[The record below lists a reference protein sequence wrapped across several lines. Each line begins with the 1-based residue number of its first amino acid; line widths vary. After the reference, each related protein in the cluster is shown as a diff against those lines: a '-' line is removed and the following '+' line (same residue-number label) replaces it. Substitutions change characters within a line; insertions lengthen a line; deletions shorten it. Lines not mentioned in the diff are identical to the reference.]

1 MTISEHAERIWR
13 AATGGTT
20 IPPLT
25 DESPSLTIDEAYAIQ
40 DEVIALREASGE
52 QVAAVKLGLTSRAK
66 QAQMGVSEPLY
77 GWLTDVMRQAPHEPL
92 PLEPFAQPRVEP
104 EIAFIVGSELAG
116 PGTTAAQVLEATS
129 AVAPA
134 LDVLDSR
141 FAGYKFTLAD
151 VVADNASAA
160 AYVLGNETAIDGDLR
175 LTGCVFEKNDQLV
188 GTAAGAAVMEHPAAA
203 VAWLVRKLA
212 ERDRSLG
219 AGSVVLA
226 GAWTAAIPVEPGDRV
241 RATFDRVGTV
251 GLECK

>member
-1 MTISEHAERIWR
+1 MTTSEHAERIWR

-25 DESPSLTIDEAYAIQ
+25 DETPALTIDEAYAIQ
-40 DEVIALREASGE
+40 DEVIGLREGSGE
-52 QVAAVKLGLTSRAK
+52 QVTAAKLGLTSHAK

-77 GWLTDVMRQAPHEPL
+77 GWLTDIMRQPADEPL
-92 PLEPFAQPRVEP
+92 PLERFAQPRVEP
-104 EIAFIVGSELAG
+104 EVAFIIGSELAG
-116 PGTTAAQVLEATS
+116 PATTAAHVLEATS

-151 VVADNASAA
+151 VAADNASAA
-160 AYVLGNETAIDGDLR
+160 AYVLGDETPLEGDLR
-175 LTGCVFEKNDQLV
+175 VTGCVFEKNDELV
-188 GTAAGAAVMEHPAAA
+188 ATAAGAAVMEHPAAA
-203 VAWLVRKLA
+203 VAWFVRKLA
-212 ERDRSLG
+212 ERGRRLG

-226 GAWTAAIPVEPGDRV
+226 GAWTAAIQVEPGDRV
-241 RATFDRVGTV
+241 RVTFDRVGTV